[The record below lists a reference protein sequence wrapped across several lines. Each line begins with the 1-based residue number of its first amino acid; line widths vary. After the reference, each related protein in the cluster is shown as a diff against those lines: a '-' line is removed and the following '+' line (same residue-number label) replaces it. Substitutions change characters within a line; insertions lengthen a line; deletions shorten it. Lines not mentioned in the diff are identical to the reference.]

1 MRWETCGGGV
11 YPGEEVEG
19 LERGAVL
26 QGDFEVLDCLLDLA
40 ALYDAR
46 VQLNENLHVK
56 LTHRDGAS
64 RG

>member
-1 MRWETCGGGV
+1 M